1 MLRKLMSILFI
12 PGLILLVSGCSDFLE
27 PKMKGSTELQQLI
40 STEQGMLT
48 AVNGI
53 YQPLQPLFSGTMQR
67 MTDLACDDGWTWR
80 NELETDLFI
89 VEQDFSYAATVWK
102 QHYMGIGRANVVL
115 DNLENVTDYK
125 SEQQRP
131 YFEGQAKFMRAYY
144 YFNLVRLFGGVPIL
158 EHQVVL
164 LEDAQVPRASIQEVY
179 NQIEK
184 DLDDAERL
192 LPASY
197 SGDTGSENGRPTVYL
212 VNALKALVYLE
223 IEQWDKVIAAADK
236 VIGKGTLIDYVK
248 NFNGSA
254 ENGSQSFLEVQYG
267 GVTASTTSSLSTFF
281 APTSTP
287 SGSAL
292 ILPTDDNLNG
302 KGGGPSSGDG
312 FVQLFNDRPDDNRKS
327 VIIDT
332 YGLANFVDASQ
343 PDGSLYYVNKYYN
356 TTDPVGKSIWN
367 YPLIRYAEILLAKA
381 EALNEKGYVA
391 GGEAF
396 SLVNQIRKQAGLA
409 DLKGSDVTSQQSF
422 REYIMKERRIEL
434 AFECKRYFDLNR
446 LGVMQSVMQPQ
457 LDYLGLKFPQ
467 NKMIT
472 HPMTNKPYYL
482 YPVPSTEFVNNAK
495 LGEQNPG
502 YK

>member
-1 MLRKLMSILFI
+1 M
-12 PGLILLVSGCSDFLE
+12 
-27 PKMKGSTELQQLI
+27 
-40 STEQGMLT
+40 
-48 AVNGI
+48 
-53 YQPLQPLFSGTMQR
+53 
-67 MTDLACDDGWTWR
+67 
-80 NELETDLFI
+80 
-89 VEQDFSYAATVWK
+89 
-102 QHYMGIGRANVVL
+102 
-115 DNLENVTDYK
+115 
-125 SEQQRP
+125 
-131 YFEGQAKFMRAYY
+131 
-144 YFNLVRLFGGVPIL
+144 
-158 EHQVVL
+158 
-164 LEDAQVPRASIQEVY
+164 
-179 NQIEK
+179 
-184 DLDDAERL
+184 
-192 LPASY
+192 
-197 SGDTGSENGRPTVYL
+197 
-212 VNALKALVYLE
+212 
-223 IEQWDKVIAAADK
+223 
-236 VIGKGTLIDYVK
+236 
-248 NFNGSA
+248 
-254 ENGSQSFLEVQYG
+254 
-267 GVTASTTSSLSTFF
+267 
-281 APTSTP
+281 
-287 SGSAL
+287 
-292 ILPTDDNLNG
+292 PTDDNLNG

-381 EALNEKGYVA
+381 EALNEKGHVA